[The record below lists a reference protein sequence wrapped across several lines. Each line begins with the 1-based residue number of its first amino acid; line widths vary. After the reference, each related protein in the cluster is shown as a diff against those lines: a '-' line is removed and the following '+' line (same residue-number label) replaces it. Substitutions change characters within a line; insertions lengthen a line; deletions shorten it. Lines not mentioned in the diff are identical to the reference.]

1 MVDLPR
7 AVEENLRLLCAELEG
22 QLSNLETYFESPDT
36 AIAQKVILRA
46 GYSYNLWNRVQSASI
61 QGLSRKKVPESRRLL
76 LQNSAYVARNLDLI
90 ARMSRRSLEHAER
103 VRHPALLRHEA
114 YPKVIKS
121 VRKSVKE
128 ILPAFASRDST
139 TAIQIGLGKSKLD
152 DLYDQL
158 FRTYT
163 RDMGKS
169 KHTEDL
175 ANALLAANEIHRMGD
190 ALQGISEAILSV
202 NIGQA
207 VHFERFFALRDMM
220 SDTDLNA
227 ESLELEPI
235 AETRSGSAISSV
247 RGRSENGDDFTAVFK
262 DGELDKV
269 REERAGV
276 RSWHSIY
283 PGLAPK
289 ILSYKKSGGSAA
301 LLIEYLQGHTF
312 ENVLLNESE
321 ALLNEAQT
329 ALSKTLRDVWKR
341 TQNSELAHMASMEQ
355 LAGRMKD
362 IWRVHPEFNSGTSRI
377 GALTMPKFE
386 DLVQKA
392 RERERDL
399 SAPFSVHIHGDFNL
413 DNVIYDSAEK
423 QIHFIDLHRSRYM
436 DYVQDVSVF
445 MVSNYRLQVQDPL
458 IRRRVAMV
466 ASEFHGTVRKF
477 ARTQKDRTF
486 EYRLALGLAR
496 SFATSTRFVLDNSH
510 AQRMFERARYLLE
523 IALACPPGSEHRLKL
538 PIKELFSD

>member
-1 MVDLPR
+1 MGDLPR
-7 AVEENLRLLCAELEG
+7 AVEENLRLLSAELEG
-22 QLSNLETYFESPDT
+22 QLTNLQKYFEQPDST
-36 AIAQKVILRA
+36 IAQKVILRA

-61 QGLSRKKVPESRRLL
+61 QGLARKKVPESRRLL
-76 LQNSAYVARNLDLI
+76 LQNCAYAARNLDVI
-90 ARMSRRSLEHAER
+90 ARVSRRCLEHAEKI
-103 VRHPALLRHEA
+103 RHRALLRHEE

-121 VRKSVKE
+121 VGKCVREV
-128 ILPAFASRDST
+128 LPAFESLDSSK
-139 TAIQIGLGKSKLD
+139 AIQIGRGKSKLD
-152 DLYDQL
+152 DLYDRL

-190 ALQGISEAILSV
+190 ALQGISEAVLSV
-202 NIGQA
+202 NIGQS
-207 VHFERFFALRDMM
+207 VHFERFFALRDML
-220 SDTDLNA
+220 SDGDISGEN
-227 ESLELEPI
+227 LELEPI

-247 RGRSENGDDFTAVFK
+247 RGRSENGDDFAAVFK

-289 ILSYKKSGGSAA
+289 ILSYKKSGRSAA
-301 LLIEYLQGHTF
+301 LLIEYLQGETF
-312 ENVLLNESE
+312 ENVLLNESD
-321 ALLNEAQT
+321 ALLSEAQT
-329 ALSKTLRDVWKR
+329 ALSRTLRDVWKR
-341 TQNSELAHMASMEQ
+341 TRNSEPAHMASMDQ

-362 IWRVHPEFNSGTSRI
+362 IWRVHPEFTSGTSRI
-377 GALTMPKFE
+377 GSLSLPKFE
-386 DLVQKA
+386 DLIQKA
-392 RERERDL
+392 RKRENEL

-413 DNVIYDSAEK
+413 DNVIYDPQEK
-423 QIHFIDLHRSRYM
+423 KVHFIDLHRSRYM

-458 IRRRVAMV
+458 IRRRVALI
-466 ASEFHGTVRKF
+466 ASEFHSTVRKF
-477 ARTQKDRTF
+477 ARSQKDRTF
-486 EYRLALGLAR
+486 EYRLTLGLAR

-510 AQRMFERARYLLE
+510 AQRMFERSRYLLE
-523 IALACPPGSEHRLKL
+523 IALACPEGAEHRLKL
-538 PIKELFSD
+538 PVKELFSG